1 MNYEEKHN
9 VLMGNIVKE
18 GTAAQKT
25 EISAMLNWGMA
36 SSRED
41 AIAQIEANADNPD
54 LAGIA
59 GSVLAAIGDK
69 EDLVKETDFS
79 SMAGKTA
86 MEIVELLDKIHV
98 AWVFDNIN
106 AKRLAQKYFK
116 GQLFQY
122 NSTGNISWSEVKK
135 DYLFIASYIAKSGNK
150 GSEQELEDA
159 FEVYSYKAHYTPRF
173 DADVDL
179 MFRNCAPF
187 IVAEIEKYRDN
198 LDQTKDTE
206 KVAQINEFL
215 EENERDGKKI
225 MEQMILKKEREAR
238 FF

>member
-9 VLMGNIVKE
+9 VLMANIVKE
-18 GTAAQKT
+18 GTAAQET
-25 EISAMLNWGMA
+25 EISAMLNWKIA
-36 SSRED
+36 SSREE

-54 LAGIA
+54 LAEIA

-69 EDLVKETDFS
+69 EDIIKETDFS

-86 MEIVELLDKIHV
+86 MDIVEILDKIHV
-98 AWVFDNIN
+98 AWVLDNIN

-150 GSEQELEDA
+150 RSEQELEDA
-159 FEVYSYKAHYTPRF
+159 FEAYSYKAHYTPRF
-173 DADVDL
+173 DEDVDI

-187 IVAEIEKYRDN
+187 IIAEIEKYRVN
-198 LDQTKDTE
+198 KAEINRVTFHPCTDQRVPGGERKGR
-206 KVAQINEFL
+206 Q
-215 EENERDGKKI
+215 ENHGADDS
-225 MEQMILKKEREAR
+225 
-238 FF
+238 

>member
-9 VLMGNIVKE
+9 VLMANIAKK
-18 GTAAQKT
+18 GTAAQET
-25 EISAMLNWGMA
+25 EISAMLNWKIA

-69 EDLVKETDFS
+69 EDIVKETDFS

-86 MEIVELLDKIHV
+86 MDIVEILDKIHV
-98 AWVFDNIN
+98 AWVLDNIN

-150 GSEQELEDA
+150 RSEQELEDA
-159 FEVYSYKAHYTPRF
+159 FEAYSYKAHYTPRF
-173 DADVDL
+173 DADVDI

-187 IVAEIEKYRDN
+187 IIAEIEKYRDDPN
-198 LDQTKDTE
+198 QPKDAE
-206 KVAQINEFL
+206 MVAQINEFL